1 MILTIPLKETLMRHI
16 QNLIRRAAIA
26 SAICLLSI
34 ATGCSK
40 PADNPVNTTTG
51 AVGVQSSAGS
61 KLGDLSA
68 FHSIA
73 TEVAALVDNNDLPG
87 AKTRIKDLETSWDSA
102 EAGIKP
108 RAASDWH
115 IVDKAI
121 DHALDALRAST
132 PSPTDCKAA
141 MDNLLK
147 AFDSMK
153 GQA

>member
-1 MILTIPLKETLMRHI
+1 MRHA
-16 QNLIRRAAIA
+16 QNLIRHAAIV

-40 PADNPVNTTTG
+40 PADKPASTAAS
-51 AVGVQSSAGS
+51 AVSMQSPAGS

-73 TEVAALVDNNDLPG
+73 ADVAALVDKNDLPA
-87 AKTRIKDLETSWDSA
+87 AKARIKDLETSWDSA

-115 IVDKAI
+115 VVDKAI
-121 DHALDALRAST
+121 DRALDALRAGT